1 MAESIWDCRVSSVDW
16 ICASCASDAD
26 DKSVFAGG
34 RIRASVGHANVVF
47 VRWVESCW

>member
-34 RIRASVGHANVVF
+34 TDSRQ
-47 VRWVESCW
+47 CWPWQRGICGKA